1 MSRKLKII
9 LSIVVGILVI
19 SICIFWL
26 LLGCSQKKDS
36 IEKLRIIP
44 QLTIELGSD
53 LPEVSSFVSGHYDEA
68 QVDILHEG
76 EKITDVTD
84 LSIGSYDVLLVIDG
98 SDYLSK
104 LDVVDTKGPN
114 LVLKDLEINI
124 GATYDIN
131 AFIDSCSDLD
141 GVPCSLV
148 YKDSSM
154 GTFKDIGEYQIEI
167 IAKDSSENETIE
179 MTSLKIVDATDETT
193 TVASEN
199 NSSNKT
205 TKKTTSKNRVVDT
218 IKEVDEDISYKYG
231 VKIVKKTTTTYDIY
245 ADGSKKK
252 VKTDTDTS
260 YDYSTFN
267 ATTDDLKPE
276 AESLSKSNSAKY
288 KEVLGYVNQYRS
300 EAGVGSLSL
309 DDDLNTAAT
318 IRALEMAWTRTMS
331 HYRPD
336 GRDCFTV
343 LRDLNITTYSAA
355 ENIAMGYSTP
365 KKVSEGWKD
374 SRGHYANMVNSG
386 FTKIGIG
393 YANVNGHHYWV
404 QLFSG

>member
-26 LLGCSQKKDS
+26 LFGGRQKKDS

-76 EKITDVTD
+76 EKVTDVTD

-131 AFIDSCSDLD
+131 AFIGSCSDLD

-267 ATTDDLKPE
+267 ATTYDLKPE

-300 EAGVGSLSL
+300 EAGVGFLSL